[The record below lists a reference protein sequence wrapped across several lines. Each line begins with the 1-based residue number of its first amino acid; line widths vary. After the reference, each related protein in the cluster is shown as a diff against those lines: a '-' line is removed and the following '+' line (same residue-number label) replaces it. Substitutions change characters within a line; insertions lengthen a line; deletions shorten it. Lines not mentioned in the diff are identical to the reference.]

1 MPKFIFD
8 LDGTITKEET
18 LPKIANHFNLK
29 DKIDSLTKET
39 IKGNIPFIESFIR
52 RIHILSTINV
62 SEISNLLE
70 NTKLYPHLLEFISKN
85 PQHCII
91 ASQNLSCYIDKL
103 ARKIGCCYYASSAIM
118 QNDKVIKIKEIL
130 RKEHIVKHYKDLGE
144 KVVFIGDGNNDVEAM
159 RLANISIASG
169 LTHTPANS
177 VLSITDYLVLSEEAL
192 CRQLNQLL

>member
-1 MPKFIFD
+1 MAKFIFD

-18 LPKIANHFNLK
+18 LPKIASHFNLQ
-29 DKIDSLTKET
+29 DKIDNLTKET

-52 RIHILSTINV
+52 RIHILSQVNI

-70 NTKLYPHLLEFISKN
+70 NTTLYTKLLDFIHTN

-91 ASQNLSCYIDKL
+91 ATQNLSCYIDKL
-103 ARKIGCCYYASSAIM
+103 LQKIGCCYYSSSAITKD
-118 QNDKVIKIKEIL
+118 DKVVKIKEIL
-130 RKEHIVKHYKDLGE
+130 KKENIVKHYKDLGE

-177 VLSITDYLVLSEEAL
+177 VLSIADYLVLSEEAL